1 MPPSTRTPPMRPLA
15 AGVVLVLL
23 LVLCGAWITLRSYAD
38 LQGMVRDEVQLR
50 FLSGRLLHLRERL
63 AQSARLAVETGQP
76 QWPARYRQT
85 QPQFD
90 EALRQLVAVAPQ
102 RSVMDSPTW
111 AASAALLSAENDA
124 LALVELGERP
134 GALALLTGREYESRL
149 IAYEEGLAAMGDA
162 AIEQAQA
169 RLDEQRRQV
178 FTAALLGLVLLAL
191 LAAAWAWISG
201 LVQRY
206 LAAVQGAEAAL
217 AEANHELE
225 RRVRLRTAELSDAN
239 QQLRHEMTQRTKMEL
254 ELRQAQKLEAVG
266 RLAAGVAHEIN
277 TPVQFVNDSC
287 HFLHDGLAATAE
299 QIEHCR
305 QALAAAARSQLTPE
319 EAGRVLARLEQ
330 DAPYFAQ
337 HMPQASAR
345 ALEGLER
352 IAQIVRS
359 MKEFSHPGART
370 PIPTDL
376 NRAIQ
381 STLTVAR
388 SEYKYV
394 ADVHTD
400 FGELP
405 LVYCYPGDLNQAM
418 LNLVVN
424 AAHAIADVAPGSER
438 RGCISVRT
446 RTEEGDAVI
455 EIEDDGCGIPETLRE
470 RIFEPFFTTKEVG
483 RGTGQ
488 GLAITWAI
496 VVERHHGRIEVE
508 SAPGRGSR
516 FTIRIPLVQPEG
528 ATLAR
533 VA

>member
-1 MPPSTRTPPMRPLA
+1 MRPLA

-38 LQGMVRDEVQLR
+38 LQGMVREQMELR
-50 FLSGRLLHLRERL
+50 FLSGQLLHLRERL
-63 AQSARLAVETGQP
+63 AQSARLAAETGQP
-76 QWPARYRQT
+76 QWSARYRQT
-85 QPQFD
+85 HPQFHD
-90 EALRQLVAVAPQ
+90 ALQRLVAVAPP
-102 RSVMDSPTW
+102 RSVMNSPTW
-111 AASAALLSAENDA
+111 AASAALLAAESDA
-124 LALVELGERP
+124 LVLLEAGERRA
-134 GALALLTGREYESRL
+134 ALALLTAPEYERRRA
-149 IAYEEGLAAMGDA
+149 AYEDGLEAMGA
-162 AIEQAQA
+162 EAILQAQT
-169 RLDEQRRQV
+169 RLDEQRREV
-178 FTAALLGLVLLAL
+178 IAAAVLGLALLAL

-201 LVQRY
+201 LVQQY
-206 LAAVQGAEAAL
+206 LAAVQAAEGAL
-217 AEANHELE
+217 ADANRELE
-225 RRVRLRTAELSDAN
+225 LRVRLRTAELSEAN
-239 QQLRHEMTQRTKMEL
+239 QQLRHEMQQRTKMEL

-277 TPVQFVNDSC
+277 TPVQFVSDSC
-287 HFLHDGLAATAE
+287 HFLHDGLGATVE
-299 QIEHCR
+299 QLERSR
-305 QALAAAARSQLTPE
+305 QALVAAARNELTAE
-319 EAGRVLARLEQ
+319 EAARVLARLDEEG
-330 DAPYFAQ
+330 PYFAE

-359 MKEFSHPGART
+359 MKEFSHPGGRV
-370 PIPTDL
+370 PTRCDL

-381 STLTVAR
+381 STLTMAR

-405 LVYCYPGDLNQAM
+405 PVYCYPGDLNQAI

-424 AAHAIADVAPGSER
+424 AAHAIADVVQGTER
-438 RGCISVRT
+438 RGRIDLRT
-446 RTEEGDAVI
+446 RVDGADAVI
-455 EIEDDGCGIPETLRE
+455 EIEDDGCGIPDALRE

-488 GLAITWAI
+488 GLAISWAI
-496 VVERHHGRIEVE
+496 IVERHHGHLSVD

-516 FTIRIPLVQPEG
+516 FTIRIPLAQPES
-528 ATLAR
+528 AALAR